1 MLGEAEVAG
10 VHAGDGYPELEPK
23 LGRFMVGRAPA
34 RRGSAYLAAAREGE
48 EGDRLRGDPRAPG
61 TTL

>member
-1 MLGEAEVAG
+1 M
-10 VHAGDGYPELEPK
+10 HAGNGYPELELK
-23 LGRFMVGRAPA
+23 LGRFMVGRATA
-34 RRGSAYLAAAREGE
+34 RRGSAYLAAARDGE

>member
-1 MLGEAEVAG
+1 M
-10 VHAGDGYPELEPK
+10 HAGDGYPELEPK
-23 LGRFMVGRAPA
+23 LGRFMVGRATA

>member
-1 MLGEAEVAG
+1 M
-10 VHAGDGYPELEPK
+10 HAGDGYPELELT
-23 LGRFMVGRAPA
+23 LGRFMMGRATA
-34 RRGSAYLAAAREGE
+34 RRGLAYLAAAREGE

>member
-1 MLGEAEVAG
+1 MRV
-10 VHAGDGYPELEPK
+10 GDGYPELELK
-23 LGRFMVGRAPA
+23 LGRFMAGRATA
-34 RRGSAYLAAAREGE
+34 RCGSAYLAAAREGE

>member
-1 MLGEAEVAG
+1 M
-10 VHAGDGYPELEPK
+10 HASDGYPELEPK
-23 LGRFMVGRAPA
+23 LARFMVGRATA
-34 RRGSAYLAAAREGE
+34 RHGSAYLAAAREGE